1 MYSLSVCAESKPEG
15 MYSVSVWLRA
25 CMCACVCVTE
35 VMMTE
40 PATLMLPAV
49 ALKRA
54 LGNTDQ

>member
-1 MYSLSVCAESKPEG
+1 MCLGICYS
-15 MYSVSVWLRA
+15 
-25 CMCACVCVTE
+25 VTE